1 VTLVSNPSVAQKR
14 NLTPFII
21 LQLANVTSIISGSM
35 VFIAIPWIAL
45 EITGTATSAGLV
57 VALTAIPGLL
67 VAPLVGSVIDR
78 FGRRRIA
85 IWSEVLTV
93 VTSLLIPIFSGF
105 WQLTLPAMIA
115 IGMLRAMVAPGGGTS
130 RKSLI
135 PDVATP
141 AKMTLDRANS
151 IHEGLYATGFAIG
164 PALATFCIAWFG
176 SSNTF
181 LVVAAFGGLS
191 ALFTLMIRVQE
202 QQEEKDESDSGS
214 FFKYAMQG
222 FVVLFSNPPVF
233 LVMAAVM
240 TLALIYLPTEM
251 VILPAYY
258 AALEDPTGLGVAISA
273 CAAASIIGALGFEQI
288 HKRVSYANILR
299 FSIGGIGLSMLPVSQ
314 LPAQWVIVAFFFTL
328 GLAWGPLLPL
338 LNTVI
343 QTRIPANKRGRVFAL
358 EMTIWNAGPMISMVA
373 VGSAVDAF
381 GVKGVY
387 TVLAVGVLVAAILVS
402 TNKHMKELNN

>member
-1 VTLVSNPSVAQKR
+1 MTLDSKSAAVETR
-14 NLTPFII
+14 NLTPFIF
-21 LQLANVTSIISGSM
+21 LQLASITSVISGSM

-67 VAPLVGSVIDR
+67 MAPVIGSVIDR
-78 FGRRRIA
+78 FGRRKIA
-85 IWSEVLTV
+85 IWAELLTLI
-93 VTSLLIPIFSGF
+93 TSLMIPIFSGL
-105 WQLTLPAMIA
+105 WELTLVALIV
-115 IGMLRAMVAPGGGTS
+115 IGMLRAMVAPGGSTS

-135 PDVATP
+135 PDVAGP

-151 IHEGLYATGFAIG
+151 IHEGLFATGFAIG

-176 SSNTF
+176 SANTF
-181 LVVAAFGGLS
+181 LVVASFGAIS
-191 ALFTLMIRVQE
+191 ALFAFLIRVHE

-214 FFKYAMQG
+214 LVKYAVQG

-233 LVMAAVM
+233 LMMTTIM

-258 AALEDPTGLGVAISA
+258 AALEDPTGLGIAISA
-273 CAAASIIGALGFEQI
+273 GAAASVIGALGFEQI
-288 HKRVSYANILR
+288 HKRLSYANILR
-299 FSIGGIGLSMLPVSQ
+299 VSIIGIGLSMLPMSQ
-314 LPAQWVIVAFFFTL
+314 LPAQWLIVAFFFTL

-381 GVKGVY
+381 GVKAVY
-387 TVLAVGVLVAAILVS
+387 TVLAIGVLVAAILVS
-402 TNKHMKELNN
+402 TNKYMKELNT

>member
-1 VTLVSNPSVAQKR
+1 VTLDSNPEVAQKR
-14 NLTPFII
+14 NLTPFIF
-21 LQLANVTSIISGSM
+21 LQLASITSIISGSM

-67 VAPLVGSVIDR
+67 MAPVVGSVIDR

-85 IWSEVLTV
+85 IWSELLTV
-93 VTSLLIPIFSGF
+93 VTSLMIPLVSGL
-105 WQLTLPAMIA
+105 WELTLPALVI

-151 IHEGLYATGFAIG
+151 IHEGLFATGFAIG

-176 SSNTF
+176 SANTF
-181 LVVAAFGGLS
+181 LVVASFGAIS
-191 ALFTLMIRVQE
+191 ALFALLIRVHE
-202 QQEEKDESDSGS
+202 QQEEKDDSDSGS
-214 FFKYAMQG
+214 LFKYAIQG

-233 LVMAAVM
+233 LMMTAIM

-258 AALEDPTGLGVAISA
+258 AALEDPTGLGIAVSA
-273 CAAASIIGALGFEQI
+273 GAAASIFGALGFEQI
-288 HKRVSYANILR
+288 HKRLSYANILR
-299 FSIGGIGLSMLPVSQ
+299 ISIIGIGLSMLPMSQ

-358 EMTIWNAGPMISMVA
+358 EMTIWNAGPLISMVA

-381 GVKGVY
+381 GVKAVY
-387 TVLAVGVLVAAILVS
+387 TVLAIGVLVAAILVS
-402 TNKHMKELNN
+402 TNKYMKELNN